1 MTETLKKLNVS
12 DYGVAL
18 YILAAVMFMI
28 VPIPS
33 WLLDIMLAFNISV
46 ALVVMMNC
54 LRPGSSF
61 PPASPEMSS
70 SPSVS
75 SWAAATSSS
84 GPSSTSS

>member
-33 WLLDIMLAFNISV
+33 WLLPTLSG
-46 ALVVMMNC
+46 
-54 LRPGSSF
+54 RPRPIRF
-61 PPASPEMSS
+61 PWNQRTLP
-70 SPSVS
+70 
-75 SWAAATSSS
+75 
-84 GPSSTSS
+84 G